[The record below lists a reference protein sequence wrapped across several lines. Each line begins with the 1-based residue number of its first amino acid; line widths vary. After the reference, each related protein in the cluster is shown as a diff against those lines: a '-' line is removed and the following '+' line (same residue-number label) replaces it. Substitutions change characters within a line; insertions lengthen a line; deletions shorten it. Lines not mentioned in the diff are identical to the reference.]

1 MPLPVNTRLLVSFH
15 SHEVT
20 GFNGTLSSG
29 VGRAGLSGEDAPA
42 QVVGFT
48 SQKMFGPASGT
59 WTLQLKP
66 TNGQDLLHGP
76 DKLWDDP
83 EDVWVR
89 IAVMKNGV
97 TKEAMSGLVNTMTE
111 SMMRSDNGTRI
122 VTYSLAGQDAGKPFD
137 RTELFVNMWESAGT
151 LPTIAMYDGL
161 KDNIQGRPN
170 QFVKGLID
178 TWLGNN
184 GVSDKQW
191 KLPGSLGGGYYFDAL
206 NKQYAK
212 NLKGFMQDPTIY
224 DPKQWMG
231 RNLWDSLQE
240 YSNGLLNEMYVDVD
254 PDQEFD
260 ERKLAVKFVLRER
273 PFPTNEGRFAWENLR
288 TIRLLPEDV
297 QSRNMTKG
305 SPESRFNYWLI
316 DGSGLYGQ
324 GMANLAIIQNASG
337 RGKGIPGSAPIY
349 DIESMRRHG
358 FRRWLQTTKF
368 LPFRL
373 FGQTEE
379 VDDTVAFLTPELGA
393 LDTELFPGQD
403 PWFEVAAGWLHML
416 HDWYSVAPLQ
426 LSGDLTTTSIFPD
439 FRIGER
445 LEELRRDGSQCFYY
459 VEGVEHQYT
468 YPNKGSTTLTLTR
481 GEFVDEDLLATV
493 YSSLSLNSLDS
504 ALISSTELLEETGV
518 LADVLPTG
526 SGVQLDK
533 TTGQLP
539 TPEAAYLEKRGLAQE
554 RNKRVRAGEL
564 ADERRPRDEDT
575 QTLAVSDLPDLNIAE
590 RLSPIGRE
598 NTPKQ
603 TGGNLSQRELERG
616 TRLRGADEVAD
627 KSETTGEGSD
637 DYLARRQRAQ
647 SRKPRR

>member
-20 GFNGTLSSG
+20 GFNGTLSNG
-29 VGRAGLSGEDAPA
+29 VGRAGLDGSGAPA

-48 SQKMFGPASGT
+48 TQKMFGPASGT

-66 TNGQDLLHGP
+66 TNGQDLIHGP

-89 IAVMKNGV
+89 IAVMKNGAL
-97 TKEAMSGLVNTMTE
+97 KEVMSGLVNTLTE

-122 VTYSLAGQDAGKPFD
+122 VTYSLTGQDAGKPFD
-137 RTELFVNMWESAGT
+137 RTELFINMWESAGT

-191 KLPGSLGGGYYFDAL
+191 KLPSSLGGGYYFDAL

-212 NLKGFMQDPTIY
+212 NLKGFLQDPTIY

-231 RNLWDSLQE
+231 RKLWDSLQE

-273 PFPTNEGRFAWENLR
+273 PFPTNETSRPWEELR

-297 QSRNMTKG
+297 HARHMTKG

-349 DIESMRRHG
+349 DIESVRRHG
-358 FRRWLQTTKF
+358 FRRWLQTTRF

-373 FGQTEE
+373 LGQTDEPIP
-379 VDDTVAFLTPELGA
+379 AISA
-393 LDTELFPGQD
+393 LDTELKPGQD

-426 LSGDLTTTSIFPD
+426 LSGHLTTTSIFPD

-445 LEELRRDGSQCFYY
+445 LEEIRRDGSQCMYY
-459 VEGVEHQYT
+459 IEGVEQEYT
-468 YPNKGSTTLTLTR
+468 YPNAGSTTLTLTR
-481 GEFVDEDLLATV
+481 GAFVDEDLLAST
-493 YSSLSLNSLDS
+493 YASLSLNSLDS
-504 ALISSTELLEETGV
+504 SLVAATELLEGTGV

-539 TPEAAYLEKRGLAQE
+539 TPEVAYLEKRGLAQG

-590 RLSPIGRE
+590 RLSPIGRANE
-598 NTPKQ
+598 PKQ
-603 TGGNLSQRELERG
+603 PGGSLSQRELERG
-616 TRLRGADEVAD
+616 TRLRGPLEVAD
-627 KSETTGEGSD
+627 ENETTGEGSD

-647 SRKPRR
+647 TRKSRR